1 MKGYFDSTKKILY
14 VFPQTAAEIPY
25 VDPTAEVIYV
35 QQENYAEWAAANTSY
50 TSIMKKYNYNLIT
63 VNKLVWADHLDDDI
77 TATYH
82 TITLGSHAGDYIEV
96 DKETAEAGETITIT
110 PKTGYTTTNVNVAT
124 NPLVELTIVEGT
136 WVFSMPDSDITVLSS
151 LDTHT
156 ITYPEGYELYFEGPN
171 AGIDGEEIV
180 ITPAEDVLPLFDRIS
195 LTADHDIYV
204 NKDYANKRWTF
215 TMVDENVQLSGSLL
229 GDYQLY
235 LINSTSASFRI
246 HNDTTGEDINSGD
259 NVVQDDSI
267 TVYVTDTETYT
278 FDENDVSGKTKLY
291 PWSAT
296 GLSIW
301 RLPDSTGFNMT
312 DHNSTLNI
320 DNLSTCILSK
330 SGAEASHTKLLV
342 DSTEVNSGS
351 FVYPRNYCKLVPDT
365 GYTFN
370 SEAQLGD
377 TVLTATFT
385 GVQASYD
392 GGEDCYTFYMPNDD
406 VNAEV
411 KEYTSYNISY
421 GGAPGLLDDPKT
433 TAYPGEAIVLYP
445 ADGGAEFD
453 ATSVTSNDVVIN
465 IDTTNHTWNFEMPA
479 KDIIVEVVYS
489 PKYTTTLANGG
500 DVPNWNILK
509 GMLKITNNP
518 EVAGETV
525 TMTYSSKTQATQ
537 VAAIT
542 WIPSD
547 GTTVINQD
555 DPTVPTWYWT
565 QPATDLTLTGYV
577 TPPA

>member
-1 MKGYFDSTKKILY
+1 MKGYFDSIKKILY

-25 VDPTAEVIYV
+25 VDSTAEVIYV
-35 QQENYAEWAAANTSY
+35 QQENYAEWATANSEY

-63 VNKLVWADHLDDDI
+63 VNKLVWVDHLDDDI
-77 TATYH
+77 TAPYH

-96 DKETAEAGETITIT
+96 DKETAEAGETVTIT

-136 WVFSMPDSDITVLSS
+136 WVFTMPDSDITVLSS
-151 LDTHT
+151 LDNHT
-156 ITYPEGYELYFEGPN
+156 ITYPDGYEEMFEGPN
-171 AGIDGEEIV
+171 VGIDGEEIV
-180 ITPAEDVLPLFDRIS
+180 ITPAEEILPVFDQIS

-215 TMVDENVQLSGSLL
+215 TMIDENVQLSASLL
-229 GDYQLY
+229 EDYRLY
-235 LINSTSASFRI
+235 LTNTTSASFRI

-259 NVVQDDSI
+259 NVVQDNSI

-312 DHNSTLNI
+312 DHNSTLKI

-342 DSTEVNSGS
+342 DSVEVNSGS

-385 GVQASYD
+385 GVQTSYD
-392 GGEDCYTFYMPNDD
+392 AGEDCYTFYMPNDD

-411 KEYTSYNISY
+411 KEYVSYSITY
-421 GGAPGLLDDPKT
+421 GGNTGLLDNPPAS
-433 TAYPGEAIVLYP
+433 AYPGDKVVLNP
-445 ADGGAEFD
+445 ADSGAEFD
-453 ATSVTSNDVVIN
+453 TTSVTSHDVVIN
-465 IDTTNHTWNFEMPA
+465 KDTSDNVWYFTMPSTNVTIEVLHT
-479 KDIIVEVVYS
+479 
-489 PKYTTTLANGG
+489 YTTTLANGG

-509 GMLKITNNP
+509 GMLRITNNP
-518 EVAGETV
+518 ESAGETV
-525 TMTYSSKTQATQ
+525 TMTYSSTTQATQ

-547 GTTVINQD
+547 GTTVINQA
-555 DPTVPTWYWT
+555 DPTVPTWTWT
-565 QPATDLTLTGYV
+565 MPATDLTLTGYV